1 MPEYVSSAGAL
12 NQGLLQGVQ
21 TFGNLGINLSN
32 IAEDRRRYEETKG
45 INAKAAATAH
55 QQAKA
60 TFLVNLMDKVQ
71 GIASAGK
78 GSPAENA
85 KRAVAFYNE
94 AVKSSGY
101 PDIPPIDPAMFTD
114 DNTAVLQQYG
124 QAVKTGDMQVAM
136 QLGMQLGHPQAETLA
151 AVKYFKDDRDIQSEK
166 EGLQSSANALV
177 ESKLPPVQ
185 FGKYDITQQP
195 EPANLGLLNDRLDI
209 PPMQERGSLL
219 GNRNLTASIPYTLPR
234 PLTPEQ
240 QAEKAVVAGGNKE
253 VLQNYIKDRTKSN
266 VDKEFNIPAD
276 LDGYLAT
283 KAALMG
289 YDYSTREGRMN
300 AIKIYGANP
309 AMHKEFIEYKKSL
322 APPLFSF
329 TPTAMGIGKG
339 NMRSG
344 ELTDTGVNKPIPEAE
359 ITKGSDLGSTMK
371 LLERI
376 EPNIKNEYLGQW
388 DARYSQQKQ
397 KWVDLPQGQSTFYAD
412 ILDYNDKIL
421 RERSKSQTTEQEY
434 DRLTKFLLDPTV
446 SENTFRERFKRSKLG
461 LQQYMEER
469 AKQLSKGGFGTEKE
483 LNPQRR
489 ATDIQGET
497 TLTMP
502 DGSTQTFDASGKRI
516 K

>member
-151 AVKYFKDDRDIQSEK
+151 AVKYFKNDRDIQSEK

-219 GNRNLTASIPYTLPR
+219 GNRNLTAYIPYTLPR

-240 QAEKAVVAGGNKE
+240 QAEKAVAAGGNKE
-253 VLQNYIKDRTKSN
+253 VWQNYIKERTKIEKPEN
-266 VDKEFNIPAD
+266 ITGHFITDK
-276 LDGYLAT
+276 
-283 KAALMG
+283 
-289 YDYSTREGRMN
+289 
-300 AIKIYGANP
+300 
-309 AMHKEFIEYKKSL
+309 
-322 APPLFSF
+322 
-329 TPTAMGIGKG
+329 
-339 NMRSG
+339 
-344 ELTDTGVNKPIPEAE
+344 GV
-359 ITKGSDLGSTMK
+359 TVG
-371 LLERI
+371 
-376 EPNIKNEYLGQW
+376 
-388 DARYSQQKQ
+388 
-397 KWVDLPQGQSTFYAD
+397 
-412 ILDYNDKIL
+412 YNDKLGAVAYVNGKTVPYDAKIHGEKAHVKGITQAGAATLAHQL
-421 RERSKSQTTEQEY
+421 RSEMKNNPYVKDFQDLNNKYGVMEKAMEVSKKTNNFVAVDQALITLYNKMTDPSSVVRESEYVRTPENLSLWHRFMGKIEKYGMGGAGITQEDRQALIDMATQFHDSYAVNY
-434 DRLTKFLLDPTV
+434 DETV
-446 SENTFRERFKRSKLG
+446 QS
-461 LQQYMEER
+461 Y
-469 AKQLSKGGFGTEKE
+469 KE
-483 LNPQRR
+483 LAAETGLSEKLIGIPYERKINNRR
-489 ATDIQGET
+489 ATDKQGGNVMT
-497 TLTMP
+497 YDP
-502 DGSTQTFDASGKRI
+502 STGVI